1 MKLPITLA
9 CGLYDRTFGLR
20 DGSIPV
26 EGVDLNFLPMMPVT
40 MAICV
45 PSRTP

>member
-20 DGSIPV
+20 DGSVPV
-26 EGVDLNFLPMMPVT
+26 EGVDLNFLPMMPV
-40 MAICV
+40 
-45 PSRTP
+45 